1 MNGEKSKAKRL
12 KVDEIFQLNV
22 PITGNPVKNTS
33 LDDILREEEE
43 ELAREAKRK
52 RLEEILIDRD
62 LRIAEKRKK
71 LEELKKG
78 ESFVSVK
85 GEPALNISPE
95 LATVVAKMSDEER
108 ARFMQFLAQYNM
120 LNRADPNLA
129 MLYLMSQQQMRN
141 NVANHNNPQQ
151 AGLRDLAEAVKA
163 LVEATMAVQRQ
174 PQVQPETANIVD
186 KIVDKMTDNII
197 KLYNMITDERLKR
210 LEEKTSFN
218 PLDTTKQI
226 LDIAQQ
232 LKNLVKSEG
241 VSPEIA
247 VKLKELDLK
256 NTFLSK
262 KLEFEQQKWEKQQE
276 LEKEKWKSISEIFK
290 GPIGNVISD
299 LGNAAAGRIN
309 PARAQ
314 SPQPRI
320 VQVTCPQ
327 CKSSFNVNEV
337 LEEVTCPYCGILLR
351 KVRRSGGQG
360 VGVGS
365 SHVREVKVEEHK

>member
-1 MNGEKSKAKRL
+1 LNGEKSKAKRL

-174 PQVQPETANIVD
+174 PQANPEAASMLD
-186 KIVDKMTDNII
+186 KIFDKMTDNII

-241 VSPEIA
+241 MSPEIA

-290 GPIGNVISD
+290 GPVGGVLSD
-299 LGNAAAGRIN
+299 LGRATASRIN
-309 PARAQ
+309 PQANRSA
-314 SPQPRI
+314 QPRI
-320 VQVTCPQ
+320 VQTTCPK
-327 CKSSFNVNEV
+327 CNKPFYVDETLDRTV
-337 LEEVTCPYCGILLR
+337 CPHCGTLLQ
-351 KVRRSGGQG
+351 KVSEGGQ
-360 VGVGS
+360 VGS
-365 SHVREVKVEEHK
+365 SGGHVREAEEGK

>member
-1 MNGEKSKAKRL
+1 MSEKKGKRL
-12 KVDEIFQLNV
+12 DEILEVKV
-22 PITGNPVKNTS
+22 PLKVAPAKEDP
-33 LDDILREEEE
+33 LDDFLKEEDE
-43 ELAREAKRK
+43 ELLREAKRK
-52 RLEEILIDRD
+52 RLEEILIERD

-174 PQVQPETANIVD
+174 PQANPETMSVLD
-186 KIVDKMTDNII
+186 KVVDKMTDNII

-210 LEEKTSFN
+210 LEERASFN

-241 VSPEIA
+241 MSPEIA

-256 NTFLSK
+256 NTLLTK
-262 KLEFEQQKWEKQQE
+262 KLELEHEKWQRQQE

-290 GPIGNVISD
+290 GPVGGVLSD
-299 LGNAAAGRIN
+299 LGRATASRIN
-309 PARAQ
+309 PQANRNA
-314 SPQPRI
+314 QPRI
-320 VQVTCPQ
+320 VQTTCPK
-327 CKSSFNVNEV
+327 CNKPFYVDESLDRTV
-337 LEEVTCPYCGILLR
+337 CPHCGTLLQ
-351 KVRRSGGQG
+351 KVSEGGQ
-360 VGVGS
+360 VGS
-365 SHVREVKVEEHK
+365 SGGHIREVEEGK